1 MTNPE
6 HDPRVEAVAKAMRDA
21 EQRYWRGRPDLN
33 YVEWEEAEAIE
44 DALWPVKA
52 AAAIAA
58 LDIPALERA
67 AYGRGYSAAETDMTH
82 GGLYASYGR
91 ETDE

>member
-1 MTNPE
+1 MTTNPE

-58 LDIPALERA
+58 LDIPAIERA
-67 AYGRGYSAAETDMTH
+67 AYERGRADLHPDATWVAE
-82 GGLYASYGR
+82 
-91 ETDE
+91 